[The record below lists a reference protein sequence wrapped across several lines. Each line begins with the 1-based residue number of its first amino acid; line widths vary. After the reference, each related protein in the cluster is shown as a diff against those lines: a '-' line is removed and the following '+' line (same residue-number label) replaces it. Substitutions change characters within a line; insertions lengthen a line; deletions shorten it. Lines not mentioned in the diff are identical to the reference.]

1 MRDGKDKLTQIL
13 PPAAGLLLVVM
24 FTSLGFW
31 QLERADEKRRLE
43 ALFARQGEQQPLDP
57 ARDYALYQPLSVHG
71 RFLADRQFL
80 LENTILDGRVG
91 YYVVTP
97 LEYAADAPLLLVN
110 RGWAPADGDPR
121 TVLSVAD
128 EPQRIGGRVGQ
139 LPRVGIRAGEAF
151 PHGAG
156 WPRRANW
163 PGAEEIAGA
172 IGREVLPFVLLAD
185 PDPASPLIRR
195 WQPRVAGPVRHL
207 GYAVQWFGL
216 ALTVVVVAAVLYRR
230 KWRSR

>member
-1 MRDGKDKLTQIL
+1 MSDDKDKLKQIL
-13 PPAAGLLLVVM
+13 PPAAGLLLVAL

-31 QLERADEKRRLE
+31 QLERAEEKRRLE
-43 ALFARQGEQQPLDP
+43 TLFARQVEQQPLDP
-57 ARDYALYQPLSVHG
+57 NRDYELYQPISVSG
-71 RFLADRQFL
+71 RFLADRQL
-80 LENTILDGRVG
+80 LIENTILDGRVG

-97 LEYAADAPLLLVN
+97 FEYAPDAPLLLVN
-110 RGWAPADGDPR
+110 RGWASADGDPR
-121 TVLSVAD
+121 AVLPVAED
-128 EPQRIGGRVGQ
+128 THRIGGRVGQ

-163 PGAEEIAGA
+163 PTSEEIGTA

-185 PDPASPLIRR
+185 PDPASPLVRR
-195 WQPRVAGPVRHL
+195 WQPRVAGPMRHL